1 MSAAQSS
8 QHRSLRNRSD
18 RGARRAGLAAGDSR
32 AVRKHDSLA
41 AVRRTMTLV
50 LIGIGVVVLA
60 FAARMYLAG
69 HQTPAGQPALV
80 DLATSSL
87 DSLKTE
93 FNRSSD
99 GGRVI
104 LLLSPT

>member
-1 MSAAQSS
+1 M
-8 QHRSLRNRSD
+8 
-18 RGARRAGLAAGDSR
+18 
-32 AVRKHDSLA
+32 
-41 AVRRTMTLV
+41 RRTTTLV
-50 LIGIGVVVLA
+50 LIAIGVVVLA
-60 FAARMYLAG
+60 FRARMYLAG
-69 HQTPAGQPALV
+69 HQTPAGQPPLV

-99 GGRVI
+99 GARVI